1 MQAENVIQ
9 QNIIKIWPSKSH
21 WRRSSIVHLS
31 QFMHL
36 EPSFARKASNEN
48 LTIVVNL
55 NVMKYNKEY
64 FIIFFNSVQYFPLVA
79 IQGQV
84 YLTTGYVKQS

>member
-1 MQAENVIQ
+1 
-9 QNIIKIWPSKSH
+9 
-21 WRRSSIVHLS
+21 
-31 QFMHL
+31 MHL

-84 YLTTGYVKQS
+84 DLTTGSVKQS